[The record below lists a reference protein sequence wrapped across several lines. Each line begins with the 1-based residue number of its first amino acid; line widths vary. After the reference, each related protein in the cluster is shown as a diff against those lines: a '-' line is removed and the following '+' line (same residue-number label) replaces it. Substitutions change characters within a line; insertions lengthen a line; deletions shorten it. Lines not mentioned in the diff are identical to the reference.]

1 MENSLKKHIDFYESF
16 VDKVDQGHRES
27 KQCRDYVNNIQWTAE
42 EEETLRRR
50 KQPVI
55 TDNRIKRKTDY
66 FLGIERQ
73 TRTDPKAFPRTPM
86 HEKDA
91 DAVTDALRYVCDNS
105 DWDIERSEGFD
116 NLIVEGI
123 EGYSIPVKQLPN
135 GQMEIQ
141 PKRIPWDRIIYDP
154 HSTDRF
160 FRNSKKKG
168 VVIWMDQDDAENMFP
183 GKEDIIEASISP
195 SDDEDD
201 VLDDRPR
208 KVVWNDRQRKRIKVI
223 QLYYLEKGTWMH
235 CIFTKMGYLIDPEKS
250 PYLDEYEQPE
260 CPIELGSAY
269 VDRDNDRFGLVR
281 DMISLQDMVNKM
293 QSKFMHF
300 MNSNQTWGNEKG
312 PNANEAKKQAKMPD
326 GHFAIQGQ
334 GKFGEDFGIIP
345 TDNKAGQTFTI
356 LQQALQSL
364 SEIGGSSI
372 VDDQD
377 SGRAKEITQQNK
389 MIELG
394 PVLDTHRQVSRRV
407 YKQIWNRIRQFWNE
421 EKWIRTTDNE
431 NNLKF
436 VKLNEQV
443 SYAQALQEEYGE
455 IPQVALGHPGLNQI
469 REVRN
474 NVAEIDVDIIIEDAP
489 DVINVQQEQFEVI
502 ARLAEVYGPQE
513 VPFEEVLRL
522 SQLRGKDSFLERTKG
537 NEQQRAQQAQA
548 AQQQQQEAQDL
559 QKQEFISQIE
569 ERMSKVE
576 LNQAKTQ
583 ETLQSA
589 GLKAQETEAKDLEN
603 ELTVMGAEAAVR

>member
-1 MENSLKKHIDFYESF
+1 
-16 VDKVDQGHRES
+16 
-27 KQCRDYVNNIQWTAE
+27 
-42 EEETLRRR
+42 
-50 KQPVI
+50 
-55 TDNRIKRKTDY
+55 
-66 FLGIERQ
+66 
-73 TRTDPKAFPRTPM
+73 
-86 HEKDA
+86 
-91 DAVTDALRYVCDNS
+91 
-105 DWDIERSEGFD
+105 
-116 NLIVEGI
+116 
-123 EGYSIPVKQLPN
+123 
-135 GQMEIQ
+135 MEIQ